1 MKIEDTVEELTV
13 PFKPT
18 SRPGTLKRKALEYL
32 GKLGT
37 TLSRKD
43 IKEVELKAKKMKKS
57 SIKAER
63 SKSHKLAKEIDFIE

>member
-1 MKIEDTVEELTV
+1 MKIEDTLEEFTA

-37 TLSRKD
+37 KLSRKD
-43 IKEVELKAKKMKKS
+43 IREVESKAKKMKKS
-57 SIKAER
+57 SIKADR
-63 SKSHKLAKEIDFIE
+63 LTNHQLAKQVDLIE

>member
-1 MKIEDTVEELTV
+1 MKIEDTLEEFTT

-32 GKLGT
+32 GKMGAK
-37 TLSRKD
+37 LSRKD
-43 IKEVELKAKKMKKS
+43 IREVETKAKKMKKS

-63 SKSHKLAKEIDFIE
+63 SRSHRLVKEIDFIE

>member
-1 MKIEDTVEELTV
+1 MHTKDDFDNFIE

-32 GKLGT
+32 GKLGQ
-37 TLSRKD
+37 TLSKKD
-43 IKEVELKAKKMKKS
+43 IREVELKAKKMKKS

-63 SKSHKLAKEIDFIE
+63 SRSHRLAKNIDLIE